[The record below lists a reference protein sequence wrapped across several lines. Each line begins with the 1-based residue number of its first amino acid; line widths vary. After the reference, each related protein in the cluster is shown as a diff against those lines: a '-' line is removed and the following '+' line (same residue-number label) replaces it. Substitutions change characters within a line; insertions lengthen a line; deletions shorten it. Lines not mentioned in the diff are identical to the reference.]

1 MSQEDLSQKFIL
13 KNIVEIRNY
22 FLEEIEQNELKSRK
36 YKNVCTT
43 LNYIEHFLIVLS
55 IITGFISVSAFV
67 SFLGIPIEITTYA
80 IKIKYFCSSSKN
92 WNV

>member
-36 YKNVCTT
+36 HKNVCTT
-43 LNYIEHFLIVLS
+43 LNYIEHFRIVPS

-67 SFLGIPIEITTYA
+67 SFLGIPKEITTYA
-80 IKIKYFCSSSKN
+80 IKIKYFCSSCKN

>member
-36 YKNVCTT
+36 HKNVCTT
-43 LNYIEHFLIVLS
+43 LNYIEHFRIVPS
-55 IITGFISVSAFV
+55 IITGFISVSDFV
-67 SFLGIPIEITTYA
+67 SFLGIPKEITTYA
-80 IKIKYFCSSSKN
+80 IKIKYFCSSCKN

>member
-1 MSQEDLSQKFIL
+1 MSQEDLSQKFIS

-22 FLEEIEQNELKSRK
+22 FLEEIQQNDLKSRK
-36 YKNVCTT
+36 HKNVCTT
-43 LNYIEHFLIVLS
+43 LNYIEHFRIVPS

-67 SFLGIPIEITTYA
+67 SFLGIPKETTTYA
-80 IKIKYFCSSSKN
+80 IKIKYFCSSCKN